1 MKIEELI
8 KVALATNN
16 DIYYTFFDCDSYQL
30 DKRGIKVD
38 LIVRR
43 YQERD
48 IKTIIIGWDT
58 IHNILN
64 NENIYKV
71 I

>member
-8 KVALATNN
+8 KVALDTNN
-16 DIYYTFFDCDSYQL
+16 DIYYTFFDSDSYQL

-38 LIVRR
+38 LIVRK
-43 YQERD
+43 YQESD

-58 IHNILN
+58 INNILN
-64 NENIYKV
+64 DENIYKV